1 MSPKRAPT
9 GDSFED
15 LIFAISDKV
24 RLAKRRA
31 EEAETQI
38 HELRVLWA
46 AKKMRGEAA
55 ATNDVKAEYD
65 SSDDEQTKAGITPTD
80 GNDGI
85 TSIDGGETDAKDA
98 ADAPTNGDKKDG
110 ITIATIASASSN
122 TALAI
127 ASGSVHV
134 LR

>member
-9 GDSFED
+9 GDPFED

-55 ATNDVKAEYD
+55 ATNDVKSEYD
-65 SSDDEQTKAGITPTD
+65 SSDDEQTKAGITSTD
-80 GNDGI
+80 GNDG
-85 TSIDGGETDAKDA
+85 TIDGGETDAKDA

-134 LR
+134 GC